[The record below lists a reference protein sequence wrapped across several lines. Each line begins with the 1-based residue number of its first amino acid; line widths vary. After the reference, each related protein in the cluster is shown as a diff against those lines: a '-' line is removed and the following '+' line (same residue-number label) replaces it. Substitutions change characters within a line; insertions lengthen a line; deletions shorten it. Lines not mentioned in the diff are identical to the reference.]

1 MDENGE
7 LQTDNKIKAELLIK
21 FGVLHF
27 FVIDLLT
34 LYVLDIL
41 SANLFQSSS
50 ISPWASSKFQS
61 VFVNNLFILG
71 IK

>member
-1 MDENGE
+1 MSSGV
-7 LQTDNKIKAELLIK
+7 TS
-21 FGVLHF
+21 FFHGVLNF

-34 LYVLDIL
+34 GILSLYVLDIL

-61 VFVNNLFILG
+61 VFVDNLFISS
-71 IK
+71 